1 MSEGANWK
9 ARHEDWQRWASAIQA
24 AIQAETG
31 TLDLRE
37 YQRRLKE
44 TGMMEEWRML
54 QADPE
59 APKPVIYGKEKTK

>member
-1 MSEGANWK
+1 MSEEPNWK
-9 ARHEDWQRWASAIQA
+9 ARHDDWQRRASAIQA

-44 TGMMEEWRML
+44 TGMMEEWRIL

-59 APKPVIYGKEKTK
+59 AARPVIYGKEKK